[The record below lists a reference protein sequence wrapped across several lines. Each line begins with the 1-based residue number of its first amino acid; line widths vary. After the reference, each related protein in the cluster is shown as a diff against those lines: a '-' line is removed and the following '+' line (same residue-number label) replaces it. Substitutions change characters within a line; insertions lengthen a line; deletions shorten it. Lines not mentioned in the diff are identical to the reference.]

1 MDMIAD
7 ALLIAGAAGAA
18 MYCRV
23 LANRL
28 NALKNLDTGLGA
40 AIATLSRQVDEMR
53 ISLETAKSASGD
65 QTRAL
70 TQLTAR
76 GEMAAGRLEL
86 LLAALHENGRRKPIS
101 VSEPAAGRRVA
112 SVSKGWAEEPFA
124 TPSAADAV
132 AADENAKPA
141 AEDAAEAETPDAA
154 PASVVAAEAAE
165 AVGDAGAKPTAQVLT
180 LAKPV
185 EAQAPAADAA
195 RDVPDADFDRT
206 PALRWSAAP

>member
-1 MDMIAD
+1 MIAD

-40 AIATLSRQVDEMR
+40 AIAALSRQVDEMR

-101 VSEPAAGRRVA
+101 VSEPSVGRRVA

-124 TPSAADAV
+124 TPPAS
-132 AADENAKPA
+132 EA
-141 AEDAAEAETPDAA
+141 AEPGEGEVPPKPVSEGAAG
-154 PASVVAAEAAE
+154 AEAADVLPME
-165 AVGDAGAKPTAQVLT
+165 EVETPGDAGAKPSAQVLT
-180 LAKPV
+180 LSKAV
-185 EAQAPAADAA
+185 EAAAPAADASPES
-195 RDVPDADFDRT
+195 PDAELDRT
-206 PALRWSAAP
+206 LVLRWSAAP